1 MVLIANLVHWFI
13 QLFILLIIVQAI
25 LSFFMPPYHRVRQV
39 IDRIVNPFLQP
50 IRRFIPTTGGLDFS
64 PMVLI
69 ILLYILDSILTRL
82 FLSL

>member
-1 MVLIANLVHWFI
+1 MVLIASLVHWFI

>member
-1 MVLIANLVHWFI
+1 
-13 QLFILLIIVQAI
+13 
-25 LSFFMPPYHRVRQV
+25 MPPYHRVRQV
-39 IDRIVNPFLQP
+39 IDRIVNHFLQP

>member
-69 ILLYILDSILTRL
+69 VLLYILDSILTRL